1 MKQFCRWFLLFCKRL
16 YRSFAFWGVI
26 LLMIVVSLTFSYITK
41 TEPAIARVILVQQ
54 NPEDSVTKNIVST
67 LLESRET
74 ISFVLE
80 NDVNRAKDQI
90 LHGKADAVWIF
101 PQYMSDALQTYSEG
115 EDPQSKI
122 VIFQREDTVILRL
135 ARERLSAA
143 VYQCSARYVYLRFL
157 QEKAPNSQKVSN
169 EELLKYW
176 HETSVSGELFSF
188 TDIQGTPES
197 SDNALI
203 QTYRGLLAILGTML
217 LLIVSLRFQK
227 DLDTGKFAAIP
238 QKNCILAEFCYLLA
252 AGLHYGLAMQIVVC
266 ISNAAFFSIEEAF
279 CVFVFIFSITAFSM
293 LLRSILGGKRR
304 LMVFLPAL
312 AVILLLFCS
321 GFASF
326 PFQHIL
332 KWLFPPTYYTLSLRD
347 VSTVW
352 YGLLYSIL
360 VFAFAL
366 ALRFVKLYFSR
377 AVSN

>member
-16 YRSFAFWGVI
+16 YRCFAFWGVI
-26 LLMIVVSLTFSYITK
+26 LLMIVVGLTFSYITK
-41 TEPAIARVILVQQ
+41 TEPAIARVLLVQQ
-54 NPEDSVTKNIVST
+54 NPEDPVTKNIVST

-101 PQYMSDALQTYSEG
+101 PQYMSDALQAYSEG

-266 ISNAAFFSIEEAF
+266 ISNAAIFSIEEAI

-293 LLRSILGGKRR
+293 LLRSILGGKRL

-352 YGLLYSIL
+352 YGLVYSIL

-377 AVSN
+377 SVSN